1 MINLALAF
9 CTESRGCFSEI
20 LGTEFTF
27 QRIKELVNFMDGKDI
42 EIVITEYYFNNRAYT
57 YRVKVTG
64 EV

>member
-1 MINLALAF
+1 M
-9 CTESRGCFSEI
+9 ESRSCFSEI